1 MRLLTS
7 ITFDVRYQFRHG
19 FYAAY
24 ALISLIYIF
33 ILITIP
39 EQWMDTL
46 FTLIIFSDPSF
57 LGAFFVGG
65 IVLLEKGDHILDNL
79 FVTPYTIREYLLSKS
94 LSLAF
99 LTILSTLII
108 KCTVLGFRL
117 DWFFLSGVLLT
128 SVFFTLLGVIIG
140 AKVNTLNQ
148 YLLLSSVYVTPF
160 ALPILLFFEVVDWDW
175 IKIIPSYASLLL
187 IDRQLS
193 IPEALAALSYL
204 CLSIILLLPY
214 AYRCFHHNVV
224 LKRKG

>member
-7 ITFDVRYQFRHG
+7 IAFDVRYQFRHG

-39 EQWMDTL
+39 EQWMDPI

-79 FVTPYTIREYLLSKS
+79 FVTPYTIREYLLSKA
-94 LSLAF
+94 LSLAL

-108 KCTVLGFRL
+108 KWTVFGFRL
-117 DWFFLSGVLLT
+117 DWFFLSGIVLT
-128 SVFFTLLGVIIG
+128 SMFFTLLGIVIG
-140 AKVNTLNQ
+140 AKVDTLNQ

-160 ALPILLFFEVVDWDW
+160 ALPILLFFEVVDWEW

-193 IPEALAALSYL
+193 IPEALVALFYL
-204 CLSIILLLPY
+204 CLSIFLLLPY

-224 LKRKG
+224 LKKKG